1 MTPEQNKYLEEFYRA
16 HFHEIMLH
24 AYSVLSNW
32 PDAEEVAQDTFHTA
46 SEKIEVFMTHP
57 SPMGWLK
64 NVAKN
69 KALNKWRFNKRRD
82 QGIISMETLSRELAG
97 DGADYDMPS
106 VVSICAEIL
115 TPEEFSLFREIEIE
129 GSDMKTAAE
138 QRGITV
144 WACQKRIQRIK
155 KKLQEHWPDK

>member
-1 MTPEQNKYLEEFYRA
+1 
-16 HFHEIMLH
+16 
-24 AYSVLSNW
+24 
-32 PDAEEVAQDTFHTA
+32 
-46 SEKIEVFMTHP
+46 
-57 SPMGWLK
+57 
-64 NVAKN
+64 
-69 KALNKWRFNKRRD
+69 
-82 QGIISMETLSRELAG
+82 METLSRELAG